1 MVSIFLIFQYFLAL
15 RRWFKPHFGRLL
27 WVGAI
32 DFRPAMPSEG
42 GSSLI
47 LGVFFGWAL
56 YIFDL
61 RCLVKVVQTSFWA
74 SSLIL
79 YEKQLSSAM
88 TLYLKANMDYY
99 KEQNIP
105 WEGLLF

>member
-1 MVSIFLIFQYFLAL
+1 M
-15 RRWFKPHFGRLL
+15 G
-27 WVGAI
+27 GAI

-79 YEKQLSSAM
+79 VIFSRSKSFLSKMPKLKKKKKFNFSKSYLTFLGSSRLEPKSSNFDP
-88 TLYLKANMDYY
+88 TLARFLNR
-99 KEQNIP
+99 
-105 WEGLLF
+105 